1 MSLKNIFHT
10 VLICTLLPLLAA
22 CASGPTYKDL
32 SAKEAPP
39 AANMARVYVYRTG
52 SMFGAA
58 VQPSVKLDGQKVGDA
73 VPGGYFYVDVP
84 AGDHRI
90 SADTEVKR
98 ETSFTVAAGETRYVR
113 LEVSMGFMAGHISP
127 TLVEPGQGK
136 GELAECSYV
145 GK

>member
-58 VQPSVKLDGQKVGDA
+58 VQPSVKLDGQKVGTRSLAD
-73 VPGGYFYVDVP
+73 
-84 AGDHRI
+84 I
-90 SADTEVKR
+90 STWTFR
-98 ETSFTVAAGETRYVR
+98 QETIGSA
-113 LEVSMGFMAGHISP
+113 LIP
-127 TLVEPGQGK
+127 K
-136 GELAECSYV
+136 
-145 GK
+145 